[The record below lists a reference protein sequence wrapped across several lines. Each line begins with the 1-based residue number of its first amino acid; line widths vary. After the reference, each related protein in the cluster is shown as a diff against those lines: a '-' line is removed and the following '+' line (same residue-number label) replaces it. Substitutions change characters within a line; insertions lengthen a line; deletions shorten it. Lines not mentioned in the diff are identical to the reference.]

1 MTLQF
6 SPLFLDSLE
15 TILGFYDER
24 NGSDKYSRKLLKLF
38 HRQMNL
44 LTTMPDIG
52 RQTNHPNVRILF
64 IDDYGIEYERID
76 DTILIIDIYS
86 CQTNPALRK
95 YCKK

>member
-1 MTLQF
+1 MTIQF

-64 IDDYGIEYERID
+64 IDD
-76 DTILIIDIYS
+76 
-86 CQTNPALRK
+86 
-95 YCKK
+95 